1 MNDLQ
6 EHLTKFEHFDN
17 IPFNLF
23 KKTVNKTLEKY
34 APRIFANLTMVCGL
48 VLTWCLA
55 NENIFIFF

>member
-48 VLTWCLA
+48 VLT
-55 NENIFIFF
+55 